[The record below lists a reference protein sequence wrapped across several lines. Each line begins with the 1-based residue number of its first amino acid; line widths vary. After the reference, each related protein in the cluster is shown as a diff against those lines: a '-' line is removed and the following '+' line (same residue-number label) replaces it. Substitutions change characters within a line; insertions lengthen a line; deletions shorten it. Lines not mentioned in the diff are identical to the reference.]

1 MNLKEAFDAID
12 VDKNGLLSYSEFIT
26 AMKNAKI
33 EISDEQLF
41 DFMCCLDR
49 DKDGNISWS
58 EFEAGF
64 KKTYHKMVC
73 MNEMR
78 LCSNYDWYLPTLYW
92 RLTLT

>member
-1 MNLKEAFDAID
+1 LLRVWKKNVVADVCAAICDSHMNLKEAFDAID

-64 KKTYHKMVC
+64 KKTYHKMV
-73 MNEMR
+73 
-78 LCSNYDWYLPTLYW
+78 YV
-92 RLTLT
+92 